1 MRLLALAGAFGL
13 ASSPA
18 SQLATP
24 AEAGPLGPRFCAQ
37 YRGGGENCGFYTF
50 NQCLASI
57 SGVGGF
63 CIVAPI
69 QTAGGRRAAR
79 GAASCAS
86 IRDAID

>member
-13 ASSPA
+13 ALVA
-18 SQLATP
+18 NSQIATK

-50 NQCLASI
+50 NQCLAGI
-57 SGVGGF
+57 SGVGGV
-63 CIVAPI
+63 CVVAPM
-69 QTAGGRRAAR
+69 QTQVVTYYSRR
-79 GAASCAS
+79 GAHRF